1 MLNLQLAFGNFGH
14 QNLRTYKKTQRASK
28 FYFKI
33 TKKEKMKLQINDVH
47 EIYQPVQ
54 ASVHIF
60 GLEGLFGEKE

>member
-1 MLNLQLAFGNFGH
+1 MLNLQLAFGNFGR

-33 TKKEKMKLQINDVH
+33 TKKLQINDVH